1 MPVPTKAE
9 MDAEAADVAAALKLM
24 DASPPA
30 VEPVV
35 QVEPLRVVAPE
46 APKAETPPPPP
57 VETPA
62 PPPSPPV
69 AVRSAEIAEIDRISS
84 ERLEQLRAKQLQ
96 RQGALPERPAAPT
109 PPPPNTIDLV
119 APAAAKPAVGP
130 LDIEHLLAQAR
141 ELGVNPKEFVL
152 AFIDKIN
159 KPAEPAKKF
168 EKPRVLSEIDQIKQD
183 LADERKAR
191 VELEQSLGNARD
203 EYVQQQRLRAEQETD
218 ARIFGS
224 AARAFIGDEP
234 EAVAARKT
242 YPWLA
247 KRDGSWVGRAVLGA
261 VKRQVAENE
270 KRVAQNLP
278 PLSLTTEKIFGDLDK
293 WNESEARTFG
303 LTAPV
308 AAPVAPVAPVVA
320 PKQPGAT
327 PLSSPTQ
334 GNAFVVPRGYEGIRL
349 KPGET
354 AQDFQ
359 DAIAAASLLI
369 D

>member
-9 MDAEAADVAAALKLM
+9 MDAEAADLAAALKLM

-35 QVEPLRVVAPE
+35 QAEPVRVVAPE
-46 APKAETPPPPP
+46 APPKAEIPPPPP
-57 VETPA
+57 VEVPA
-62 PPPSPPV
+62 PPPPPV
-69 AVRSAEIAEIDRISS
+69 AVRSAELAEIGRISN

-96 RQGALPERPAAPT
+96 RQGALPPRPEAPV

-119 APAAAKPAVGP
+119 APTAAKPSIDP
-130 LDIEHLLAQAR
+130 LDIERLLAQAR

-152 AFIDKIN
+152 AVINKIDKPEL
-159 KPAEPAKKF
+159 PARKF
-168 EKPRVLSEIDQIKQD
+168 EKPKVLSEIDQIKQD
-183 LADERKAR
+183 LANERSKR
-191 VELEQSLGNARD
+191 EELEQRLGNAGS
-203 EYVQQQRLRAEQETD
+203 EYAEQQRLRAEQDRD
-218 ARIFGS
+218 AMILGS
-224 AARAFIGDEP
+224 AARAFQGDGP
-234 EAVAARKT
+234 EEEATRKA

-247 KRDGSWVGRAVLGA
+247 KRDGSWIGRAVLGA
-261 VKRQVAENE
+261 VKRQFEENKDRL
-270 KRVAQNLP
+270 KRNLP

-303 LTAPV
+303 LTAP
-308 AAPVAPVAPVVA
+308 AAVPVAPAAQAVA

-327 PLSSPTQ
+327 PPSSPTQ
-334 GNAFVVPRGYEGIRL
+334 GSAFVVPRGYEGIRL

-354 AQDFQ
+354 VQDLQ
-359 DAIAAASLLI
+359 DAIAAASLLA